1 MSRAASALKPF
12 CGRTNVAVDHTREP
26 TVAKVDTLVDENGYK
41 VDVPD
46 DTSLKVATEVEQVTG
61 ATGPANWWRIG
72 LVALGIVAAILLVLQ
87 LLGGNT
93 GTEMI
98 PGTPTAAP
106 QGQSTG
112 Q

>member
-1 MSRAASALKPF
+1 MATKEE
-12 CGRTNVAVDHTREP
+12 TRGP
-26 TVAKVDTLVDENGYK
+26 VVAKVDTLVDENGAP
-41 VDVPD
+41 VRVPD
-46 DTSLKVATEVEQVTG
+46 DSTLKVATDVEQTVG
-61 ATGPANWWRIG
+61 ATGPTNWWRLG
-72 LVALGIVAAILLVLQ
+72 LVGLGIVAAILLVLQ

-106 QGQSTG
+106 QGEAAG

>member
-1 MSRAASALKPF
+1 MA
-12 CGRTNVAVDHTREP
+12 TREQTRGP
-26 TVAKVDTLVDENGYK
+26 VVAKVDTLVDENGAP
-41 VDVPD
+41 VAVPD
-46 DTSLKVATEVEQVTG
+46 DTSLKVATDVEQTVG
-61 ATGPANWWRIG
+61 ATGPTNWWRYG
-72 LVALGIVAAILLVLQ
+72 LVGLGIVAAILLVLQ

-106 QGQSTG
+106 QGEAG

>member
-1 MSRAASALKPF
+1 MATPP
-12 CGRTNVAVDHTREP
+12 NTRGP
-26 TVAKVDTLVDENGYK
+26 VVAKVDTLVDENGSR

-46 DTSLKVATEVEQVTG
+46 DSSLGVATEAQQTVG
-61 ATGPANWWRIG
+61 ATGPTNWWRIG
-72 LVALGIVAAILLVLQ
+72 MLGIAIMAAILLVLQ
-87 LLGGNT
+87 LMGGNT

-106 QGQSTG
+106 QAEQQTG